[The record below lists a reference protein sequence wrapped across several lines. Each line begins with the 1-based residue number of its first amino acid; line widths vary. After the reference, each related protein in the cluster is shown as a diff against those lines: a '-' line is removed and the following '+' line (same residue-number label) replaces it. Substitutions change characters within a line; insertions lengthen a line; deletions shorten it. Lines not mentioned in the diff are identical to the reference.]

1 MAKYKVDITGINTS
15 EIEVLSNEEMTKL
28 FVEYQNGNLDA
39 KDRLINGN
47 LKLVL
52 SILRTFNK
60 GNVNLDDLFQVGVIG
75 LIKAIDNFDLSYGLK
90 LSTYAV
96 PLIIGE
102 IKRYLRDNTAVRVS
116 RSTKD
121 LAYQII
127 KFKDKYLSEHGVD
140 APPSVISKELDI
152 PEYLISYAMDA
163 MRDPASIFEP
173 IYNDGGDTI
182 YLYEQLEDKNS
193 NNVEMQLALKKA
205 IADLS
210 LREQNILDK
219 RYVIGKTQMEIA
231 EELGISQAQVSRLET
246 NAIKTLKK
254 TLK

>member
-28 FVEYQNGNLDA
+28 FLEYQNGNLDA

-52 SILRTFNK
+52 SILRAFNK

-127 KFKDKYLSEHGVD
+127 KFKDKYLSEYGID
-140 APPSVISKELDI
+140 APSSVISKELNI
-152 PEYLISYAMDA
+152 P
-163 MRDPASIFEP
+163 
-173 IYNDGGDTI
+173 
-182 YLYEQLEDKNS
+182 
-193 NNVEMQLALKKA
+193 
-205 IADLS
+205 
-210 LREQNILDK
+210 
-219 RYVIGKTQMEIA
+219 
-231 EELGISQAQVSRLET
+231 
-246 NAIKTLKK
+246 
-254 TLK
+254 

>member
-96 PLIIGE
+96 PIAL
-102 IKRYLRDNTAVRVS
+102 DW
-116 RSTKD
+116 
-121 LAYQII
+121 
-127 KFKDKYLSEHGVD
+127 
-140 APPSVISKELDI
+140 SKM
-152 PEYLISYAMDA
+152 Y
-163 MRDPASIFEP
+163 
-173 IYNDGGDTI
+173 
-182 YLYEQLEDKNS
+182 
-193 NNVEMQLALKKA
+193 
-205 IADLS
+205 
-210 LREQNILDK
+210 
-219 RYVIGKTQMEIA
+219 
-231 EELGISQAQVSRLET
+231 
-246 NAIKTLKK
+246 IKTAQMPINKGIRGIYKK
-254 TLK
+254 